1 MYQEHFSD
9 YVLDLDNQILIHF
22 FCIFI
27 TIVRSLPRNVS
38 IRHIWLS
45 IEASSMNENS

>member
-22 FCIFI
+22 FLYFHYYSEISAQKCIH
-27 TIVRSLPRNVS
+27 TT
-38 IRHIWLS
+38 HM
-45 IEASSMNENS
+45 A